1 MRIIAG
7 VLVVAMSAGM
17 AGAQGFELL
26 GGAKLEY
33 KHKEEGGRSNAY
45 LSGYIEGEAMGLYL
59 GIWGQVASSD
69 LLDEV
74 DLYVGYR
81 NETAG
86 GLSYDIGYTRYYYP
100 NDGGECC
107 GEYTLALGMPLGPVE
122 GKLDLAHDPQ
132 SDLNNIY
139 LGGAW
144 AATSAFEVSGQFGVY
159 QVEGFDSEREWDLGA
174 TYALSDT
181 TAVDFRYYD
190 GSEYADSHFGLAVTW
205 DASLLGR

>member
-7 VLVVAMSAGM
+7 VAVLALTAGM

-33 KHKEEGGRSNAY
+33 KYKEEGGRSNAY
-45 LSGYIEGEAMGLYL
+45 LSGYIEGAAMGFYV
-59 GIWGQVASSD
+59 GIWGQVASDD

-74 DLYVGYR
+74 DLYLGYR

-107 GEYTLALGMPLGPVE
+107 GEYTLGLGMPLGPVAAS
-122 GKLDLAHDPQ
+122 LDLAHDPQ
-132 SDLNNIY
+132 SDLNSIY
-139 LGGAW
+139 VGAAW
-144 AATSAFEVSGQFGVY
+144 SATNALELSGNFGIY
-159 QVEGFDSEREWDLGA
+159 QVEGFGSEREWDLGA
-174 TYALSDT
+174 TYALGET
-181 TAVDFRYYD
+181 TAIDFRYYD
-190 GSEYADSHFGLAVTW
+190 GSDYGSSHFGLALTW
-205 DASLLGR
+205 DSTLLSR

>member
-7 VLVVAMSAGM
+7 VAVLALTAGM

-33 KHKEEGGRSNAY
+33 KHKERGGSSVTY
-45 LSGYIEGEAMGLYL
+45 LSGYIEGEMMGFYT
-59 GIWGQVASSD
+59 GIWGQVASDD

-74 DLYVGYR
+74 DLYIGYR
-81 NETAG
+81 NEIAG

-107 GEYTLALGMPLGPVE
+107 GEFTLGLGMPVGPVT
-122 GKLDLAHDPQ
+122 GTLDLAHDPQ
-132 SDLNNIY
+132 SDLSSAY
-139 LGGAW
+139 LGAAW
-144 AATSAFEVSGQFGVY
+144 SATNALEISGQFGVY
-159 QVEGFDSEREWDLGA
+159 ELAGGSEREWDLGA
-174 TYALSDT
+174 TYALGET

-190 GSEYADSHFGLAVTW
+190 GSDYGDGHFGLSLSW
-205 DASLLGR
+205 DSTLLSR

>member
-1 MRIIAG
+1 MRMIAG
-7 VLVVAMSAGM
+7 VAVLAFSAGM

-33 KHKEEGGRSNAY
+33 KHKEEGGSSNAY
-45 LSGYIEGEAMGLYL
+45 LSGYIEGEAVGFYV
-59 GIWGQVASSD
+59 GIWGQVASDD

-74 DLYVGYR
+74 DLYLGYR

-86 GLSYDIGYTRYYYP
+86 GLTYDVGYTRYYYP

-107 GEYTLALGMPLGPVE
+107 GEYTLALGMPLGPVT

-132 SDLNNIY
+132 SDLNSAY
-139 LGGAW
+139 LGAAW
-144 AATSAFEVSGQFGVY
+144 SATDALEVSGQFGIF
-159 QVEGFDSEREWDLGA
+159 QVEDAGSEREWDLGM
-174 TYALSDT
+174 TYSLGRT

-190 GSEYADSHFGLAVTW
+190 GSDYADSHFGLALTW
-205 DASLLGR
+205 DSTLLSR